1 MKFIITTSLIEGE
14 KYEKRKEQYINGIE
28 KAIDLTNNIANL
40 KMIIIENNGK
50 RSTFL
55 DNFKQENIDIF
66 YTNNNLLNIKNK
78 GVKELKDILDCIN
91 FYDIKDDELI
101 IKMTGRYV
109 LNSNSNFINV
119 LKYIKHENTPHC
131 IITYGSFYK
140 PVFFQCE
147 DCITGLIGMLCKYIK
162 TINMNLGDD
171 EPIEW
176 HWAKASFIIPKKLIC
191 KLKFLGLNICPGNDI
206 YFCV

>member
-109 LNSNSNFINV
+109 L
-119 LKYIKHENTPHC
+119 
-131 IITYGSFYK
+131 
-140 PVFFQCE
+140 
-147 DCITGLIGMLCKYIK
+147 
-162 TINMNLGDD
+162 
-171 EPIEW
+171 
-176 HWAKASFIIPKKLIC
+176 
-191 KLKFLGLNICPGNDI
+191 
-206 YFCV
+206 